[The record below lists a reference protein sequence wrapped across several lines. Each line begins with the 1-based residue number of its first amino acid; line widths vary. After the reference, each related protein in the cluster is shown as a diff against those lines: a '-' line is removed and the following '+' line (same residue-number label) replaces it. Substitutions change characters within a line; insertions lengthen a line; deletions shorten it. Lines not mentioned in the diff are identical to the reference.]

1 MKEKARGSDRAE
13 KGREKHVH
21 LQDLGGV
28 LRRNAFWRVSKRG
41 PPQVPDNEGVP
52 FVGTG
57 DKRGVDGHSDGG
69 KILIVMTPRSAI
81 LGHGNDS
88 RQTGPSLP

>member
-1 MKEKARGSDRAE
+1 MKEKALGPDGAE
-13 KGREKHVH
+13 KGREQHIHV
-21 LQDLGGV
+21 QDIGGV